1 MITAI
6 WSSRASPSRERSI
19 PAAGRKN
26 GRVFSPDLEVRFSI
40 YKLLTGV
47 SLLVCLAVSH
57 AYAQSESVAQAEL
70 VHFGDL
76 IEVDVVGSY
85 EYDWRGTITPEGF
98 LDGLDYLGEQV
109 YALCRS
115 EREISSEIA
124 KQYGKIL
131 RDPKVAVRILDRSN
145 RAVAF
150 VNGAVR
156 SPQRFQIKRPVQ
168 LNELLV
174 LTGGITDRSSGD
186 ISIFRPPK
194 LSCTES
200 KKNAGDEFVKASQP
214 GGAETINIRIVEILR
229 GDLAAN
235 PQILSGDIV
244 TVTEALPVYMI
255 GGVNS
260 PQQIPLRNELTLSR
274 AIATAGGLAKE
285 GSNSVTIFRREGRES
300 KVINADL
307 AKIAAGAED
316 PVLKPFDVVDVP
328 LKGKPPRTRPPVVG
342 DPKTSSLSLV
352 GLPLRII
359 D

>member
-1 MITAI
+1 MRISKSKLSAFLFLLALMAAAP
-6 WSSRASPSRERSI
+6 AS
-19 PAAGRKN
+19 
-26 GRVFSPDLEVRFSI
+26 
-40 YKLLTGV
+40 
-47 SLLVCLAVSH
+47 
-57 AYAQSESVAQAEL
+57 AQSETVAQAEL

-115 EREISSEIA
+115 EREISGDIE

-156 SPQRFQIKRPVQ
+156 SPQRFQIKRPVH
-168 LNELLV
+168 LSELLV
-174 LTGGITDRSSGD
+174 LTGGITDRSSGE

-194 LSCTES
+194 LSCTDP
-200 KKNAGDEFVKASQP
+200 KKNTGEFVKASQP
-214 GGAETINIRIVEILR
+214 GGAETINIRIAEILR
-229 GDLAAN
+229 GDPSAN

-244 TVTEALPVYMI
+244 TVSEALPVYMI

-260 PQQIPLRNELTLSR
+260 PQQIPLRNQLTLSR

-285 GSNSVTIFRREGRES
+285 GSSNITIFRREGRET

-307 AKIAAGAED
+307 EKIASGADD
-316 PVLKPFDVVDVP
+316 PMLKPFDIVDVP
-328 LKGKPPRTRPPVVG
+328 LKGKPPRARPPVIDG
-342 DPKTSSLSLV
+342 RQTSSLSIV
-352 GLPLRII
+352 GLPLRVI